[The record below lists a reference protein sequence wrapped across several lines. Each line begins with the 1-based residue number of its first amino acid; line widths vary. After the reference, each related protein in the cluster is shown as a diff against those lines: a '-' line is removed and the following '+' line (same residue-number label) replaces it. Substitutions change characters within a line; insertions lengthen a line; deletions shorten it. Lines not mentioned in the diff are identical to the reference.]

1 MPIGTEQR
9 ARRQQAILE
18 ILEQR
23 PVVRQ
28 AELVG
33 LLQQRGIE
41 ATQSSI
47 SRDLRQLG
55 VAKQGRGYAPLAPGS
70 EADTSEARLLA
81 GFIER
86 MEPAGPNL
94 TVIRTAVGAAQRV
107 AVILDQAGWSEI
119 VGTLSGDDTIFV
131 ATRDA
136 QGQRQLLARLRASFG
151 EASMQPE

>member
-1 MPIGTEQR
+1 MPISTEQR
-9 ARRQQAILE
+9 ARRQQAIVE
-18 ILEQR
+18 ILEQH

-33 LLQQRGIE
+33 LLRERGIE

-55 VAKQGRGYAPLAPGS
+55 IAKLGSGYQPVEPEGDPR
-70 EADTSEARLLA
+70 EAEQLA
-81 GFIER
+81 GFVESV
-86 MEPAGPNL
+86 EPAGPNL

-107 AVILDQAGWSEI
+107 AVILDQSGWSEI

-136 QGQRQLLARLRASFG
+136 QGQRQLLARLRASLG
-151 EASMQPE
+151 EQGTPAG